1 MSLDT
6 FLHNLHVSLDQTKP
20 MDFEVDWGDAPLT
33 YKLYRGLP
41 VLPLS
46 AEIPLALEGMRA
58 ASEPDLHDIG
68 HFLWYVF
75 GLAQFGQSP
84 LDLSAMGQG
93 VAPLQSY
100 RRFVPS
106 GGALYPSECYIYM
119 KTAGIS
125 EGIYHYDVAHHRLV
139 LVREGHFD
147 SYLARAL
154 GNRCDMPACFG
165 AVFVTTMF
173 WKNFFKYHNF
183 AYRLQ
188 GLDAGVLMGQ
198 ALEVA
203 KRFGYESGVY
213 FQFLDRALNH
223 LLGLSEREESVYA
236 VMPLSVKPVSTWFGK
251 GADADGKITDA
262 DLCRELVE
270 LRHDHYVRSRKVL
283 EYPML
288 IQINEASRLESSRSF
303 RQIRGET
310 KAAHEEG
317 RVVELPHVKRM
328 TYDLASA
335 SRKRYSPERD
345 FVMGKVS
352 LEQLAVLLKE
362 ATSSFRYQNDLDED
376 QESPE
381 SRVSLYGCMYNVEDT
396 PAGAY
401 YYDSDA
407 HVLRQVRSGDQRFI
421 LQQAMSLDNV
431 NLFQVPLCMHVA
443 GEKNYLR
450 EPLGYRGHRIQQMEA
465 GMLVQ
470 RLLLAASG
478 LGMGGHPLLGYDVNI
493 CDELYQMAAHG
504 KTSLIQILVG
514 PYRPRPRLEGGL
526 HS

>member
-6 FLHNLHVSLDQTKP
+6 FLHDLHRNLDQTKP
-20 MDFEVDWGDAPLT
+20 MDFEVDWGDAPLP

-46 AEIPLALEGMRA
+46 AEIPLTLEGREA
-58 ASEPDLHDIG
+58 VAEPDLHDIG
-68 HFLWYVF
+68 HFLWYVY
-75 GLAQFGQSP
+75 GLTQCSQSP
-84 LDLSAMGQG
+84 LDLSAMGQSFS
-93 VAPLQSY
+93 PMQSY

-106 GGALYPSECYIYM
+106 GGALYPSECYVYV
-119 KTAGIS
+119 KTAGVS
-125 EGIYHYDVAHHRLV
+125 AGIYHYDVAHHRLV
-139 LVREGHFD
+139 LVREGNFD
-147 SYLARAL
+147 SYLDRAL
-154 GNRCDMPACFG
+154 GHRCDMSACFG

-198 ALEVA
+198 VLEVA

-213 FQFLDRALNH
+213 FQFLDRALHH
-223 LLGLSEREESVYA
+223 LLGVTEQEESVYA
-236 VMPLSVKPVSTWFGK
+236 VMPLSTKPVNTWFGK
-251 GADADGKITDA
+251 RTDADREIADA

-288 IQINEASRLESSRSF
+288 LRINEASRLESSRSF
-303 RQIRGET
+303 RQIRGE
-310 KAAHEEG
+310 KQAIHEAG
-317 RVVELPHVKRM
+317 RVIELPSVERM

-335 SRKRYSPERD
+335 CRKRYSPERD

-352 LEQLAVLLKE
+352 QEQLAMLLKE
-362 ATSSFRYQNDLDED
+362 ATSSYCYRNDLDED
-376 QESPE
+376 RDHPE
-381 SRVSLYGCMYNVEDT
+381 SRVTLYGCVYNVEDT

-401 YYDSDA
+401 YYDGDA
-407 HVLRQVRSGDQRFI
+407 HVLRQVRPGDQRYA

-431 NLFQVPLCMHVA
+431 NLFQVPLCLHVA
-443 GEKNYLR
+443 GEKNHLR

-470 RLLLAASG
+470 RLLLAASA
-478 LGMGGHPLLGYDVNI
+478 LGMGGHPLLGYDVNS
-493 CDELYQMAAHG
+493 CDELYQLARHG
-504 KTSLIQILVG
+504 KTSLIQIPIG

-526 HS
+526 HN